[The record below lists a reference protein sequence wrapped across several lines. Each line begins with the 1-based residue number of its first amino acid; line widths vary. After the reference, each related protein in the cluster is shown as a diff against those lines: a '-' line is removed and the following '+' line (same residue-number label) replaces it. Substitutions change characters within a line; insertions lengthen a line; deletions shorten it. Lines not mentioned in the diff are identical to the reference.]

1 MKADAVVRARIPAD
15 VRDQAYA
22 ALEKIGLN
30 ASDLIRLTFMRV
42 AESGRLP
49 FDLSIPNDVTRNA
62 IAELNEGKGKKFAS
76 AAELFDDLGL

>member
-1 MKADAVVRARIPAD
+1 MRADAVVRARIPAE
-15 VRDQAYA
+15 VKDQAYA

-49 FDLSIPNDVTRNA
+49 FDLSVPNAETRKA
-62 IAELNEGKGKKFAS
+62 IAELDAGKGKKFAT
-76 AAELFDDLGL
+76 AEALFEDLGI